1 MVLTA
6 SWRKSRASNPNGE
19 CVEAASGPGG
29 VAVRDTGDRT
39 GPVLQVSPEAWHQFL
54 AELK

>member
-54 AELK
+54 TGLK